1 MSPTLLAAGYIN
13 VDITAVVDELPEVGG
28 RVTAR
33 SISRSPGGMTAN
45 MACAASRLG
54 LRTLFFGNV
63 GRGSEGDSVLGEL
76 EHFGVDTNS
85 IERTASSTTTAL
97 ILLKPDGERTIVSEP
112 MIFHYELLK
121 SAIETSE
128 GPDCLHVDGYRL
140 PESLDILR
148 KAREAGLY
156 TSADLD
162 GIEATVFADSFA
174 EIAAALDV
182 VFLNRSLAGVVAPA
196 PRTAAERLLE
206 CGAGIVAVTLGEE
219 GALVAENWSMDVF
232 SPPPVEVRDT
242 TGAGD
247 VFAGAFLAD
256 WLGGNDIGHAGKFA
270 VTASCISVGGQGAR
284 GHLPDT
290 KEVERMLDLVGN
302 EANK

>member
-1 MSPTLLAAGYIN
+1 MSSTLLAAGYIN

-33 SISRSPGGMTAN
+33 SISRSSGGMTAN

-54 LRTLFFGNV
+54 LRTRFFGSV
-63 GRGSEGDSVLGEL
+63 GRGPDGDTAVGEL
-76 EHFGVDTNS
+76 ELFGVDTNS
-85 IERTASSTTTAL
+85 VERTAASTTTAL
-97 ILLKPDGERTIVSEP
+97 ILLKPDGERAIVSEP
-112 MIFHYELLK
+112 MAFHYEQLK
-121 SAIETSE
+121 SAIEKSE

-140 PESLDILR
+140 PEALSILR
-148 KAREAGLY
+148 GAREAGLH

-162 GIEATVFADSFA
+162 GIEAAMFADSFA
-174 EIAAALDV
+174 EIADALDV
-182 VFLNRSLAGVVAPA
+182 VFLNRSLAESISPA
-196 PRTAAERLLE
+196 PQTAAKRLLE
-206 CGAGIVAVTLGEE
+206 CGAGTVAITLGDE
-219 GALVAENWSMDVF
+219 GALVAENGSMEVF

-256 WLGGNDIGHAGKFA
+256 WLGGSDSGHAGRFA
-270 VTASCISVGGQGAR
+270 VTASSISVGGQGAR
-284 GHLPDT
+284 GHLPER
-290 KEVERMLDLVGN
+290 KEVERMLGLIGN